1 MFLFILPGVAAVLY
15 GAGSLALKRSM
26 EGGTSPRRVMLVSN
40 LVMAL
45 WSLPLLLFFPGSWNW
60 TAAGASVAA
69 GVALFLGR
77 VLAILAL
84 EVGDLSLVA
93 PLLGMKTI
101 LVAILSMVFFPFD
114 LTLPILGAA
123 AMATLGVVLLSRSPP
138 SRRAGTRRA
147 AWLALGAGLLFA
159 ATDILVQG
167 SAQVLGLGYFTPL
180 LFATMALCSPLL
192 GRTPASPE
200 GARPPLLAGAAIM
213 GLQTPLVV
221 LVIGLTGEAV
231 VVNVVYSTRAL
242 WSVLFDRAWGA
253 AHVRDYF
260 AARLLGALLIT
271 AAVSVAILSRIY

>member
-1 MFLFILPGVAAVLY
+1 MLY

-26 EGGTSPRRVMLVSN
+26 ERGAAPRRVMLASN
-40 LVMAL
+40 LAMGL
-45 WSLPLLLFFPGSWNW
+45 WSLPLLFFFPGRWDW
-60 TAAGASVAA
+60 AAAGAAVGA
-69 GVALFLGR
+69 GAALFLGR
-77 VLAILAL
+77 ILAILAL
-84 EVGDLSLVA
+84 EVGDLSVVA

-101 LVAILSMVFFPFD
+101 LVALLSMVFFPFD
-114 LTLPILGAA
+114 LTLPILAAA

-138 SRRAGTRRA
+138 AQRAGTRRA

-192 GRTPASPE
+192 GRTPAPPE
-200 GARPPLLAGAAIM
+200 EARRPLLAGAGIM
-213 GLQTPLVV
+213 GFQTPLVV

-231 VVNVVYSTRAL
+231 LVNVIYSTRAL
-242 WSVLFDRAWGA
+242 WSVLFDRVWGA

-260 AARLLGALLIT
+260 VARLLGALLVT
-271 AAVSVAILSRIY
+271 AAVSVAILSRL